1 MMLQIADEA
10 HRPFDLEHGHAPA
23 EVVGSLRYRRDTLP
37 ARLRPL
43 ASQPWRERIEF
54 VRSHF
59 SRFSG
64 RRPAGGWQGQPKDRV
79 FRATFEGVYAYV
91 RGVQRYTGRVVLF
104 RGSSALA
111 RAIYWRQL
119 DWAHIAADGL
129 EVRIGTD
136 DCTDHAMML
145 RDPAHVRALG
155 DLLRPYLIGLPPASV
170 SSDTNLNPS
179 RPNQRRSLS

>member
-1 MMLQIADEA
+1 ML
-10 HRPFDLEHGHAPA
+10 RPKLWARFD
-23 EVVGSLRYRRDTLP
+23 RRDTLP

-64 RRPAGGWQGQPKDRV
+64 RRSPAGGWQGQPKDRV
-79 FRATFEGVYAYV
+79 FRATFEAVHAYV
-91 RGVQRYTGRVVLF
+91 RGVQKYTGRIVLF
-104 RGSSALA
+104 LGSSALA

-145 RDPAHVRALG
+145 RDPTHVRALG
-155 DLLRPYLIGLPPASV
+155 DLLRPYLTGIPP
-170 SSDTNLNPS
+170 
-179 RPNQRRSLS
+179 Q